1 MAPIHPKN
9 PRDFPVLLRRRT
21 ATTMGAVILG
31 LAALAFAWAADEV
44 AKLFQWMVE
53 KAPYAPLAVT
63 PLGLALLVALTRRFA
78 PEARGSGIPQ
88 VSAGA
93 RDPHHA
99 VTAGLI
105 SMKMAA
111 FKFVATIGAIALGA
125 SVGREGPTVQISAAI
140 MAFMHRLLKVELSAA
155 VVIAGGAAG
164 VSAAFNTPLAG
175 IAFAIEELAA
185 SYHQRLALLAMAAVM
200 ISGLVSLGVAGDY
213 VYFGS
218 VHDVLPL
225 GTAVLV
231 AVLAGVVGGLTGG
244 LFSRLVQAFATTALA
259 PVAALRRRPVI
270 TALICGLLVAILGVM
285 SGGAT
290 WGTGYDAAR
299 QLVESHAGPWWF
311 GPAKFLSSLVTV
323 LSGVPGGIF
332 APALA
337 TGAGVGNLIALAF
350 PGQPLGAIVLL
361 GMIGYF
367 VGVVRAPL
375 TAAIIISEMS
385 DSRALVLPLLATA
398 IIADGVSALICR
410 EKLYHA
416 LAKPFLP
423 PGGHKDENEVK
434 A

>member
-1 MAPIHPKN
+1 MDQPSIN
-9 PRDFPVLLRRRT
+9 PRDFPLLLRRRT
-21 ATTMGAVILG
+21 ATTAGAVILG
-31 LAALAFAWAADEV
+31 LAALAFAWTADQA
-44 AKLFQWMVE
+44 AKLFTLMVD
-53 KAPYAPLAVT
+53 KAPYAPLIAT
-63 PLGLALLVALTRRFA
+63 PLGLALIVYLTRRFA
-78 PEARGSGIPQ
+78 PAARGSGIPQ

-93 RDPHHA
+93 RDPQHA
-99 VTAGLI
+99 VSAGLI
-105 SMKMAA
+105 SMKMAM
-111 FKFVATIGAIALGA
+111 FKFVATIGALLVGA

-140 MAFMHRLLKVELSAA
+140 MAYMHRLLRIDLSAA

-218 VHDVLPL
+218 VHEMLPL
-225 GTAVLV
+225 GAALLI
-231 AVLAGVVGGLTGG
+231 AVLAGVTGGLTGG
-244 LFSRLVQAFATTALA
+244 LYARLVLAFGTTVLA
-259 PVAALRRRPVI
+259 PVAALRRRPI
-270 TALICGLLVAILGVM
+270 RLALVCGLLIAMLGIA

-290 WGTGYDAAR
+290 WGTGYEVAR
-299 QLVESHAGPWWF
+299 RLVESHAEPLWF
-311 GPAKFLSSLVTV
+311 GPAKFLSSLITV
-323 LSGVPGGIF
+323 LSGIPGGIF
-332 APALA
+332 APSLA
-337 TGAGVGNLIALAF
+337 TGAGLGNLLALAF

-375 TAAIIISEMS
+375 TAVIIISEMS
-385 DSRALVLPLLATA
+385 DSRAMVLPLLAAA
-398 IIADGVSALICR
+398 ILADGVSALVCR

-416 LAKPFLP
+416 LAKPFLSP
-423 PGGHKDENEVK
+423 AKPLAEEEVK